1 MDVTRTERIAI
12 ICSVGGWGGQ
22 EQNTVKTVSWLREAG
37 VDITLITASDSRLT
51 TAARELGLPLITF
64 DHTGKHLVWSDARRL
79 RAVLDEH
86 GFTTLIIGHTRHL
99 YISVWAARYAARYA
113 PVGASSKLRLI
124 YWQHVQITMS
134 RKDPYHAW
142 FYRQLDTFIAP
153 LDYLEEQALERTSL
167 QCDQIVRIPHVIDTA
182 PLLRSVITRSDARAM
197 MNLPQDTFLVGT
209 IGRIDRAKGQ
219 EYLLHAVADL
229 RRDGRSIEA
238 VLIGENS
245 REDYLGE
252 LTALAQQ
259 LGISDAVHVRDHTSQ
274 IEAAFRSLD
283 VFAMTSIS
291 EPIGMVTLEAMAMG
305 VPVIGTNSGGTP
317 ELLDHG
323 RVGRLIAPGDAAQL
337 GEAIAW
343 CMDHEEEVG
352 LMVDDAQT
360 WVRERFDRSHQ
371 VELFTHLLYSS

>member
-1 MDVTRTERIAI
+1 MDVTRAERIAI

-22 EQNTVKTVSWLREAG
+22 EQNTVKTVSWLRQAG

-79 RAVLDEH
+79 RALLDEH
-86 GFTTLIIGHTRHL
+86 GFTTLVIGHTRHL
-99 YISVWAARYAARYA
+99 YISVWAARYA

-167 QCDQIVRIPHVIDTA
+167 QRDQIVRIPQVIDTA
-182 PLLRSVITRSDARAM
+182 PLLRSVITKNDARAM
-197 MNLPQDTFLVGT
+197 MDLPQDTFLVGT

-219 EYLLHAVADL
+219 EFLLHAVADL
-229 RRDGRSIEA
+229 RRSGRRVEA

-245 REDYLGE
+245 RENYLGE

-259 LGISDAVHVRDHTSQ
+259 LGISGAVHVREHTSK

-291 EPIGMVTLEAMAMG
+291 EPIGMVTLEAMALG

-317 ELLDHG
+317 ELLNHG
-323 RVGRLIAPGDAAQL
+323 RVGRLTAPGDAGQL
-337 GEAIAW
+337 SEAIAW
-343 CMDHEEEVG
+343 CMDQEEEVG
-352 LMVDDAQT
+352 RMVGHART
-360 WVRERFDRSHQ
+360 WVREHFDRSHQ
-371 VELFTHLLYSS
+371 VELFSRLLYSS